1 MTIFSPLAASD
12 MPLAFPPPADPE
24 DAYENRLHIPHA
36 DRHLA
41 AWPMNAAAFRD
52 HHQDSERD
60 LAYGTDARTS
70 YDLFLPAGGI
80 DAAKGIVGV
89 IHGGYWVALSKNDFS
104 HLASGLLDRGWAV
117 AMIGYT
123 LAPQARISGITREI
137 AAAVTRLGEI
147 GAGPLRLAGHS
158 AGGHLVTRM
167 MCRDVT
173 LGSAAL
179 ERLDRVV
186 SISGLH
192 DLRPLQTLAKN
203 DLWQLDDAESVQESP
218 ALQRPRANV
227 DLANVDL
234 VCVAGADERPEFIRQ
249 NALLPLAWQGLGV
262 PGHCQLLAGHNH
274 FTIIET
280 MTDPGSQLCQLIDGP
295 LG

>member
-1 MTIFSPLAASD
+1 MTISSPLAASD
-12 MPLAFPPPADPE
+12 TPLALLPPADPD
-24 DAYENRLHIPHA
+24 DAYENRLHIPNA

-41 AWPMNAAAFRD
+41 AWSVDAAAFRD
-52 HHQDSERD
+52 RHQDSRRD
-60 LAYGTDARTS
+60 LAYGPDARTS

-80 DAAKGIVGV
+80 DAAKGVVGV
-89 IHGGYWVALSKNDFS
+89 IHGGYWVALSKDDFS
-104 HLASGLLDRGWAV
+104 HLAAGLLDRGWAV

-123 LAPQARISGITREI
+123 LAPQARIASITQET
-137 AAAVTRLGEI
+137 AAAVSRLGEV
-147 GAGPLRLAGHS
+147 GTGPLRLAGHS

-173 LGSAAL
+173 PGSAAL
-179 ERLDRVV
+179 NRLDRVV

-192 DLRPLQTLAKN
+192 DLRPLQRLAKN
-203 DLWQLDDAESVQESP
+203 DLWQLDDAEAVQESP
-218 ALQRPRANV
+218 VLQTPRQGI
-227 DLANVDL
+227 DL
-234 VCVAGADERPEFIRQ
+234 VCAAGADERPEFIRQ

-280 MTDPGSQLCQLIDGP
+280 MTDPDSQLCQLIDAP

>member
-24 DAYENRLHIPHA
+24 DAYENRLHIPNA

-41 AWPMNAAAFRD
+41 NWPVDAAAFRD
-52 HHQDSERD
+52 HHQNSERD
-60 LAYGTDARTS
+60 LAYGTGARTS

-80 DAAKGIVGV
+80 DAAKGVVGV
-89 IHGGYWVALSKNDFS
+89 IHGGYWVALSKDDFS
-104 HLASGLLDRGWAV
+104 HLAVGLLDRGWAV

-123 LAPQARISGITREI
+123 LAPQARIASITQEI
-137 AAAVTRLGEI
+137 AAAVSRLGEV
-147 GAGPLRLAGHS
+147 GTGPLRLAGHS

-179 ERLDRVV
+179 DRLDRVV

-192 DLRPLQTLAKN
+192 DLRPLQRLAKN
-203 DLWQLDDAESVQESP
+203 DLWQLDDAEAVQEVDNLAKSSQIEALDAKIDESMVLQKDIAAKLLEEKRKAEVQAKAKKRPPTPKAKP
-218 ALQRPRANV
+218 AVN
-227 DLANVDL
+227 
-234 VCVAGADERPEFIRQ
+234 
-249 NALLPLAWQGLGV
+249 PLKF
-262 PGHCQLLAGHNH
+262 P
-274 FTIIET
+274 
-280 MTDPGSQLCQLIDGP
+280 
-295 LG
+295 

>member
-1 MTIFSPLAASD
+1 MSIFSPLAASD
-12 MPLAFPPPADPE
+12 VPLAFTPPADPD

-36 DRHLA
+36 DQHMT
-41 AWPMNAAAFRD
+41 AWPVDAAAFRD
-52 HHQDSERD
+52 RHPDSDCHRS
-60 LAYGTDARTS
+60 YGTGERTA
-70 YDLFLPAGGI
+70 YDLFLPAGGLE
-80 DAAKGIVGV
+80 AAQGLIAF

-123 LAPQARISGITREI
+123 LAPQSRIAGITQEI
-137 AAAVTRLGEI
+137 ATAITALGDV
-147 GAGPLRLAGHS
+147 GTGPLRLAGHS

-167 MCRDVT
+167 MCRDVD
-173 LGSAAL
+173 LGTTAL
-179 ERLDRVV
+179 ARMDRVV

-192 DLRPLQTLAKN
+192 DLRPLRELAKN
-203 DLWQLDDAESVQESP
+203 EIWQLDDDESVQESP
-218 ALQRPRANV
+218 VLQRPRPGI
-227 DLANVDL
+227 DL

-262 PGHCQLLAGHNH
+262 TGHCQLLAGHNH

-280 MTDPGSQLCQLIDGP
+280 MTDPDSALCQLITVPVDHRAI
-295 LG
+295 